1 MRLKTH
7 NVIGVFAWSL
17 AILAGS
23 LPLDSEASV
32 QRVATTDMG
41 VNRHASVRAISYGAP
56 VYSAYSRPAVN
67 DDSIP
72 GASTVSVVPEVDR
85 WTMLA
90 AMLGL
95 ISMRLWRSG
104 KKKLL
109 VIQ

>member
-7 NVIGVFAWSL
+7 NVIGMFAWSL

-23 LPLDSEASV
+23 LPLDSVASV

-41 VNRHASVRAISYGAP
+41 VNRHASVREITYGEP
-56 VYSAYSRPAVN
+56 VYSAYARPAVN
-67 DDSIP
+67 DAPIL
-72 GASTVSVVPEVDR
+72 GASSVSVVPEVDR

-90 AMLGL
+90 AILGL
-95 ISMRLWRSG
+95 VSMRLWRSG
-104 KKKLL
+104 KKRLL

>member
-7 NVIGVFAWSL
+7 KLVGLFAWSL
-17 AILAGS
+17 AILAAS
-23 LPLDSEASV
+23 LPVDSVASV
-32 QRVATTDMG
+32 QRVATAEMG
-41 VNRHASVRAISYGAP
+41 VDRPPSVRTIAYGAP

-67 DDSIP
+67 DASSR
-72 GASTVSVVPEVDR
+72 GASRVSVAPEVDP
-85 WTMLA
+85 WTMLVA
-90 AMLGL
+90 ILGL

>member
-7 NVIGVFAWSL
+7 KLIGMFAWSL
-17 AILAGS
+17 AILAAS
-23 LPLDSEASV
+23 LPLDSVASV
-32 QRVATTDMG
+32 QRVATTEMG
-41 VNRHASVRAISYGAP
+41 VTSVSAISYGAP
-56 VYSAYSRPAVN
+56 VYSAYARPAVN
-67 DDSIP
+67 DSSIP
-72 GASTVSVVPEVDR
+72 RATSVSVAPEVDR

-90 AMLGL
+90 AILGL

>member
-7 NVIGVFAWSL
+7 KLVGMFAWSL
-17 AILAGS
+17 AILAAS
-23 LPLDSEASV
+23 LPVDSVASV
-32 QRVATTDMG
+32 QRVATAEIG
-41 VNRHASVRAISYGAP
+41 VNGAPSVRTIAYGSP
-56 VYSAYSRPAVN
+56 VYSAYARPAVN
-67 DDSIP
+67 DSSIP
-72 GASTVSVVPEVDR
+72 RATSVSVAPEVDR

-90 AMLGL
+90 AILGL